1 MRFRL
6 APSELIFHIPA
17 QSLAGA
23 RKERLGESAMT
34 CGGKSQLPKLP
45 GTVPERG
52 HIFR

>member
-6 APSELIFHIPA
+6 APSELIFHI
-17 QSLAGA
+17 QTLSLA

-34 CGGKSQLPKLP
+34 CGGASQLPKLP